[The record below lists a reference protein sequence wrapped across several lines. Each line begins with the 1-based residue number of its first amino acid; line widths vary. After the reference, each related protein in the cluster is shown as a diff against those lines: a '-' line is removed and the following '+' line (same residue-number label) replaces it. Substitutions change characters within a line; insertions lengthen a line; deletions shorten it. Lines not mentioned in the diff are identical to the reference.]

1 MTSTKSPKET
11 QPTTTT
17 STPSETFGQQ
27 LRRLRKKAGLTQ
39 EELAEKLDIHNVTV
53 SKWENNEL
61 IPKTVNIR
69 KLAEALHVPVL
80 ELLEPHAPNPTEW
93 MLTIRIVDE
102 FKEEVID
109 LNSDFPPIA
118 KIILSHKGANVVL
131 GGDYDIW
138 ADDKKFKRFIDEL
151 CANRQVAINHG
162 ISLGKI
168 KPKK

>member
-1 MTSTKSPKET
+1 M
-11 QPTTTT
+11 TT
-17 STPSETFGQQ
+17 STPSESFGQR

-39 EELAEKLDIHNVTV
+39 VELAYLVGVHETTIRFWEADKYSTTTENV
-53 SKWENNEL
+53 K
-61 IPKTVNIR
+61 R
-69 KLAEALHVPVL
+69 LAEALGVPQA
-80 ELLEPHAPNPTEW
+80 ELLEGSPLTLDHW
-93 MLTIRIVDE
+93 VLTIRIVEE

-168 KPKK
+168 KPKH

>member
-1 MTSTKSPKET
+1 MTTRLTSTNGA
-11 QPTTTT
+11 
-17 STPSETFGQQ
+17 SESFGQR

-39 EELAEKLDIHNVTV
+39 VELAYLVGVHETTIRFWEADKYSTTTENV
-53 SKWENNEL
+53 K
-61 IPKTVNIR
+61 R
-69 KLAEALHVPVL
+69 LAEALGVPQA
-80 ELLEPHAPNPTEW
+80 ELLEGSPLPLDHW
-93 MLTIRIVDE
+93 VLTIRIVDE

-118 KIILSHKGANVVL
+118 NIILSHKGANVVL

-168 KPKK
+168 KPKH